1 MYTNHNLQMF
11 LFYYFLRSVN
21 LSIAVILFT
30 EDFVCLLFPYTAD
43 WKVLSF
49 VLEITCYYRYI
60 YISAGNNYAY
70 IDNIRYVVIFH
81 QNNI

>member
-1 MYTNHNLQMF
+1 MYTNYNLQMF

-21 LSIAVILFT
+21 LSI
-30 EDFVCLLFPYTAD
+30 FPYTAD

-81 QNNI
+81 QNDI

>member
-1 MYTNHNLQMF
+1 MYTNYNLQMF

-43 WKVLSF
+43 LKVLSF
-49 VLEITCYYRYI
+49 VLEIIITGI

-81 QNNI
+81 QNDI

>member
-1 MYTNHNLQMF
+1 MYTNYNLQMF

-21 LSIAVILFT
+21 LSIAVILFI